1 VALYPHACDRFQGIE
16 RLRKEVRR
24 VSAKRVIVREGD
36 RLDQFYTLFDGWAFR
51 FRLLHD
57 GRRQIL
63 SFLLPGSAIGL
74 PLHGS
79 AAAGSSVQ
87 ALTDM
92 TLCVFDRAEFA
103 AYFQSS
109 ATGLACLEA
118 AYDRLGAAADDRL
131 VDLGRRSALQRLARF
146 IIEIRRLASRSGE
159 AVADTMFF
167 PLKRQHIADALGLT
181 PVHVGRVLGQLLA
194 EKIVRI
200 HGSSMTIMDAAALA
214 ELST

>member
-1 VALYPHACDRFQGIE
+1 
-16 RLRKEVRR
+16 
-24 VSAKRVIVREGD
+24 
-36 RLDQFYTLFDGWAFR
+36 
-51 FRLLHD
+51 
-57 GRRQIL
+57 
-63 SFLLPGSAIGL
+63 
-74 PLHGS
+74 
-79 AAAGSSVQ
+79 
-87 ALTDM
+87 
-92 TLCVFDRAEFA
+92 
-103 AYFQSS
+103 
-109 ATGLACLEA
+109 LACLEA